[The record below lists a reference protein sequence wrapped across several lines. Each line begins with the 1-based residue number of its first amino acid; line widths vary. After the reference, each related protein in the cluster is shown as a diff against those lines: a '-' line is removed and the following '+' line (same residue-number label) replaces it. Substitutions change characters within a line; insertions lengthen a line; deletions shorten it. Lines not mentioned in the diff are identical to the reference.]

1 MATNVDS
8 LLSGTARDGHCSAS
22 SYLERHGSFSGLL
35 EAVVHHQLPASLIS
49 REHQDWIASSV
60 CALPAF
66 ISSFFG
72 YEVRLQDPS
81 ARADFLL
88 CVHKQPGGAFL
99 ASEKQLLPAR
109 YLETDAWRNLSSFAR
124 EWMRPE
130 STLHRLVE
138 NMWLEFDVV
147 GPFADV
153 PVPFAFFKP
162 TGHTLGRS
170 GDVSWVC
177 DGIQA
182 LTGKPVPARTEACLR
197 RVVRSLPPDGRVFQ
211 VAPMMMGRASE
222 AIRLCIRDVGP
233 QQFAPFLKRIG
244 WPGDSEEV
252 LSEIAWMQHF
262 IDGLAI
268 NIDVSDEISPK
279 LGLECY
285 INFDGRVLSR
295 TKALMDELAD
305 RQLCLPDKRDD
316 ILRYHGW
323 ADQRTNIEG
332 WPVHLFAES
341 ALTRREEISVFWRKL
356 HHVKLVLQPGREME
370 AKAYLL
376 VCHNW
381 LRPELIAQAQEYM
394 GSVRRPGADS

>member
-1 MATNVDS
+1 MDTMVDS
-8 LLSGTARDGHCSAS
+8 PLAGAVRDEGLVA
-22 SYLERHGSFSGLL
+22 SYLERHGSFAELVK
-35 EAVVHHQLPASLIS
+35 AVVNGKLPATLIS
-49 REHQDWIASSV
+49 REYQDWIGSSV

-72 YEVRLQDPS
+72 YEIRLQDAN

-99 ASEKQLLPAR
+99 ASEQELLPRR
-109 YLETDAWRNLSSFAR
+109 YLATDAWRNLRSFAR

-130 STLHRLVE
+130 SLLNRVVE

-147 GPFADV
+147 GPFTDV
-153 PVPFAFFKP
+153 PVPFTFFKP
-162 TGHTLGRS
+162 TGHTLDAS
-170 GDVSWVC
+170 GDVGWLL

-182 LTGKPVPARTEACLR
+182 LTGLPVPARTEACLR
-197 RVVRSLPPDGRVFQ
+197 HVVRSLPPRGRVFQ
-211 VAPMMMGRASE
+211 VAPMMMGRGSE

-233 QQFAPFLKRIG
+233 AELAPFLKRIG
-244 WPGDSEEV
+244 WPGDSEKV
-252 LSEIAWMQHF
+252 LSDISWVRHF

-268 NIDVSDEISPK
+268 NIDVSDAISPK

-285 INFDGRVLSR
+285 IHFDGRVLSR
-295 TKALMDELAD
+295 TKALMDELVD

-323 ADQRTNIEG
+323 TDERGNVAG
-332 WPVHLFAES
+332 WPVHLFTES
-341 ALTRREEISVFWRKL
+341 MLMRPEEISVFWRKL

-376 VCHNW
+376 VCHDW
-381 LRPELIAQAQEYM
+381 LRPELIAQAQKYM
-394 GSVRRPGADS
+394 SSVYRSGSNA